1 MAIKVCEIFYSIQG
15 ESTFSGLPCVFV
27 RLSGCNLNCRW
38 CDTLYAK
45 RDDGTSMLIE
55 DIVKNVDGFGCNLI
69 EITGGEPLIQQETPL
84 LADLLLSRG
93 YKVLVETNGSVSL
106 NVISDR
112 CIRIVD
118 IKCPSSGE
126 SKKNLLQNIDLL
138 GKEDEIKFVIAD
150 RIDYE
155 FAKSM
160 IANSSLNKLDPL
172 RIHFSSVYGSI
183 KLDELASW
191 MLKDKIGARLSLQ
204 LHKIIWDP
212 EKRGV

>member
-1 MAIKVCEIFYSIQG
+1 
-15 ESTFSGLPCVFV
+15 
-27 RLSGCNLNCRW
+27 
-38 CDTLYAK
+38 
-45 RDDGTSMLIE
+45 MLIE
-55 DIVKNVDGFGCNLI
+55 DIVKNVDSFGCNLV

-84 LADLLLSRG
+84 LVDLLLSRG
-93 YKVLVETNGSVSL
+93 YKVLVETNGSISL

-172 RIHFSSVYGSI
+172 RIHFSPVYGSI